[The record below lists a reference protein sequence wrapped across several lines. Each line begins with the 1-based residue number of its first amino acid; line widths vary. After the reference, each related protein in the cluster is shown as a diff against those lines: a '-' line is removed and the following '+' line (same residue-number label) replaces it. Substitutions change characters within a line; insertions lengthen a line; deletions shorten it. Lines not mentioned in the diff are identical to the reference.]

1 MLAEVLAPGLIP
13 VVVIED
19 PAAAEALGFALAA
32 GGLPSA
38 EITLRTRGALDAIG
52 VLAGLAGFTVGAGTV
67 VDGDQA
73 RSAVAAGASYLVS
86 PGFSP
91 TVSRACRELDVPLIP
106 GAVTATEIQGA
117 MEEGHEALKF
127 FPAAAAGGAAMLR
140 SLAAPFPSVRFVPTG
155 GITIDTLGDY
165 LSVPSVAAVG
175 GTWIAPRELIERG
188 DFEEITRRAA
198 AAVAVVKENR

>member
-19 PAAAEALGFALAA
+19 PAAAEALGRALAA

-52 VLAGLAGFTVGAGTV
+52 VLAGLPGFTVGAGTV
-67 VDGDQA
+67 VDADQA

-91 TVSRACRELDVPLIP
+91 TVSRASRELDVPLIP

-117 MEEGHEALKF
+117 MEEGHEVLKF

-155 GITIDTLGDY
+155 GITVDTLGDY

-175 GTWIAPRELIERG
+175 GTWIAPRELIASG
-188 DFEEITRRAA
+188 DFEAITRRAA
-198 AAVAVVKENR
+198 AAVALVKENR